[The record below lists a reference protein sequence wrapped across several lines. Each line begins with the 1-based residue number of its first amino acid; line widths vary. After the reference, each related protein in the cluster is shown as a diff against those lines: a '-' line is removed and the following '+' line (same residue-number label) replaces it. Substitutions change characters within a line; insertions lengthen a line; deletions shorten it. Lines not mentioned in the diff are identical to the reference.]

1 MRSTHGEKAKPR
13 RALRA
18 DRGSSCSARGEK
30 SRAAEM
36 RRVNPELTRESPRFI
51 SARRPPIGRFRS
63 SPIRLIFS
71 LSPVFLSVNFGKSP
85 RSARAIPLSRRNRLR
100 SARREESRKRPTR
113 SSRIAH
119 EYQVG
124 RRSVLAR
131 FPARLPELFC
141 HHRVCVQARCKR
153 DWRRVGHRVVVPG
166 SERTPLRRG
175 GDDEPFGIV
184 AEPSPAT
191 RASSLPPRARGRSD
205 SRPPLAR
212 PTHAR
217 EIRFTNNDNG
227 SAGARVAA
235 PGRDALPPASRR
247 ATIVPR
253 AELRASDR
261 FPLPLRRNALP
272 VPSNRARRG

>member
-1 MRSTHGEKAKPR
+1 M
-13 RALRA
+13 
-18 DRGSSCSARGEK
+18 
-30 SRAAEM
+30 
-36 RRVNPELTRESPRFI
+36 
-51 SARRPPIGRFRS
+51 
-63 SPIRLIFS
+63 
-71 LSPVFLSVNFGKSP
+71 
-85 RSARAIPLSRRNRLR
+85 
-100 SARREESRKRPTR
+100 
-113 SSRIAH
+113 
-119 EYQVG
+119 
-124 RRSVLAR
+124 LAR

-175 GDDEPFGIV
+175 GDDEPVGIV

-191 RASSLPPRARGRSD
+191 RASSLPPRARGRSA

-261 FPLPLRRNALP
+261 LPFPSAGTRSRFLRTGREEDKRADDALTGRRLHRGSRVFLVIRCSTTPARAVALP
-272 VPSNRARRG
+272 AVTRASSLPA